1 MRTRWVCCSG
11 FGSMHGFCFC
21 HLLRTHVQ
29 MGSQPPAGPT
39 EILLVSGDVY
49 FLAVAM
55 GICEVIEDE
64 AGNFW
69 ETKRRYAI
77 GWLCWMIGCL
87 WWVARYISYKSERV
101 CQGATLRLQ
110 ALYIEYQ
117 KPAVKSNDSERNG
130 IMGVVKISGCATWT
144 EWLKQLGIWKS
155 VSLWLWVITFLK
167 KYGPIARFLKPYL
180 SWTEINSSK
189 DIKAAFNILRGSTKS
204 NKRCLQPAGSKYGFW
219 CANRLFQHLCQ
230 GAFH

>member
-64 AGNFW
+64 AGNF
-69 ETKRRYAI
+69 
-77 GWLCWMIGCL
+77 
-87 WWVARYISYKSERV
+87 
-101 CQGATLRLQ
+101 
-110 ALYIEYQ
+110 
-117 KPAVKSNDSERNG
+117 
-130 IMGVVKISGCATWT
+130 
-144 EWLKQLGIWKS
+144 
-155 VSLWLWVITFLK
+155 
-167 KYGPIARFLKPYL
+167 
-180 SWTEINSSK
+180 
-189 DIKAAFNILRGSTKS
+189 
-204 NKRCLQPAGSKYGFW
+204 
-219 CANRLFQHLCQ
+219 
-230 GAFH
+230 